1 MSRRLTLVLAGMLVA
16 GCGSV
21 PSSAPAAEPVTIT
34 LLEHQATR
42 AKVLESLL
50 PAFQAETA
58 AHGHPIK
65 VDLQVTLETDD
76 AFAADLAKR
85 YAAGQGP
92 DVTSYPTAAVAA
104 AAGQGYLLDLAGRVK
119 AWPDWTAHFYPILRE
134 RAESPDGHVYGVPR
148 GATVI
153 QLFYRKDV
161 LDADGV
167 SAAQPTSWADLL
179 DRMRLLRDR
188 MRRPPLLIP
197 GGTSWGTGGSDEGFV
212 NLMLGT
218 TSRLY
223 DTATGR
229 WVVRSP
235 GLTDVFRYYERLAKD
250 GLLPVGALLAPTPWE
265 PTKYQT
271 FPDGDLAV
279 TTQGTWGWTYDWG
292 PTGQHPIPGL
302 TQRVA
307 TWAFPTEDGSTP
319 FVWAAES
326 WRWTISASSAH
337 PDEAWTFIKWISQ
350 GKPLAADLVTV
361 GNLSPRDDIAG
372 IAPYR
377 DQPELTAEEKLIPLG
392 RSLRPYDGIEH
403 IRTAAASATQ
413 GILEG
418 RLTGDAAAAEF
429 ALLATASLG
438 REHVEDA
445 AGAAPSSSP

>member
-1 MSRRLTLVLAGMLVA
+1 MRGLAFILTAALVA
-16 GCGSV
+16 ACGSAP
-21 PSSAPAAEPVTIT
+21 PSKPAAVPVTIT

-50 PAFQAETA
+50 PSFEAETA
-58 AHGHPIK
+58 ADGHPIR
-65 VDLQVTLETDD
+65 VQLTRDIGTDD
-76 AFAADLAKR
+76 AFEADLARR
-85 YAAGQGP
+85 YAAGQAP

-104 AAGQGYLLDLAGRVK
+104 FAEQGYLLDVASRVK
-119 AWPDWTAHFYPILRE
+119 AWSDWGAHFYPILRE
-134 RAESPDGHVYGVPR
+134 RAVSADGHMYGVPR

-161 LDADGV
+161 LDANGV
-167 SAAQPTSWADLL
+167 STAQPASWADLL

-188 MRRPPLLIP
+188 MQRPPLLIP
-197 GGTSWGTGGSDEGFV
+197 GGTSWGTAGSDEGFV
-212 NLMLGT
+212 NLVLGT
-218 TSRLY
+218 ASRLY
-223 DTATGR
+223 DTTTGR
-229 WVVRSP
+229 WVVRSR
-235 GLTDVFRYYERLAKD
+235 GLTDVFRYYELLTKD
-250 GLLPVGALLAPTPWE
+250 GLLPVAALLAPTPWE

-307 TWAFPTEDGSTP
+307 TWAFPTEDGSSP

-350 GKPLAADLVTV
+350 GAPLAADLVTV
-361 GNLSPRDDIAG
+361 GNLSPRDDIADVP
-372 IAPYR
+372 PYR
-377 DQPELTAEEKLIPLG
+377 DQPELTAEEKLIQLG

-418 RLTGDAAAAEF
+418 RLTGDEAAAEF
-429 ALLATASLG
+429 ARLATATLG
-438 REHVEDA
+438 AARVEDA
-445 AGAAPSSSP
+445 AGSGPSSSP